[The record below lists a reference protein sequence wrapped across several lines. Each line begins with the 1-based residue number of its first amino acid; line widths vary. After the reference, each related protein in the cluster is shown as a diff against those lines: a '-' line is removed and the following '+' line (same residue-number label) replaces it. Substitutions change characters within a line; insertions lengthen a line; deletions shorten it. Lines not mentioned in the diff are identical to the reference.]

1 MWSSILKIEIPVS
14 LEEAWALC
22 NPIQQVLFSGGT
34 YLVAQKDPTI
44 NTLIDLNHLLNNSIN
59 KKESTTKFGAKATL
73 QEVINYHKDKKDWNI
88 SQCAKWSCPSKNIR
102 NQRTL
107 GGEIAQQRV
116 ESELYAY
123 LCAVNVSLSLFTTD
137 SHVIK
142 IRDWNGRGIITGIE
156 FDAESIDKISVKR
169 FALIPSSPAFVIV
182 AGVRRRN
189 NIDLTVGG
197 RASKSGF
204 FSVSVDEFTD
214 EFITYISATAVKQF
228 YTDHYGSI
236 TYKQGLIQ
244 TGLKRVRSE
253 L

>member
-1 MWSSILKIEIPVS
+1 MLSSILKIEIPNS
-14 LEEAWALC
+14 LQEAWSLC
-22 NPIQQVLFSGGT
+22 DDEQGVLFSGGT

-73 QEVINYHKDKKDWNI
+73 QEVINYHKDKEDWNI

-107 GGEIAQQRV
+107 GGEIAQRRV

-142 IRDWNGRGIITGIE
+142 IRDWNGRGIITEID
-156 FDAESIDKISVKR
+156 FDTESIDKISVKR
-169 FALIPSSPAFVIV
+169 FALIPSSPAFVIT
-182 AGVRRRN
+182 AGVRRGN
-189 NIDLTVGG
+189 NIDLTVSG
-197 RASKSGF
+197 RASQLGF